1 MKPIYISVLS
11 TVVLS
16 LLQYLIIGPSITD
29 IGSIVLIFSFCMFFI
44 ISYMSIQMIREA
56 EYDAKNMTMYSCII
70 SLIMTFLIFLTKAAS
85 ARQALGDP
93 KTDILPTAVA
103 AFAGTFIICV
113 FIFLILQ
120 PILSKDQLHKIDQ

>member
-1 MKPIYISVLS
+1 
-11 TVVLS
+11 
-16 LLQYLIIGPSITD
+16 
-29 IGSIVLIFSFCMFFI
+29 
-44 ISYMSIQMIREA
+44 MIREA

-120 PILSKDQLHKIDQ
+120 PILSRDRLHKIDQ